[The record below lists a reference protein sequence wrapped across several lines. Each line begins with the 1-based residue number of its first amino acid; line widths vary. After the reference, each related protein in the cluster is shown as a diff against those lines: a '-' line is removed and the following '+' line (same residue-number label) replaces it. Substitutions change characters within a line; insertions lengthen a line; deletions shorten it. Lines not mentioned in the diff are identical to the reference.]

1 MKNRKFLIIPVLFM
15 GMSLASCDLKTGTFG
30 LARISKYSHEVSCTE
45 FAKTFVK
52 YVKESNFGSESYEL
66 KDSIIKTEI
75 KESLNQKVTN
85 NAYKNSTRNE
95 AKLKTNAD
103 AKFSYD
109 ADNETIDGMAKVD
122 ITLNEQNALLGK
134 AKLSY
139 ENTFNL
145 AAQPN
150 GKNMYALIDKD
161 DEFFFNLDLGEGFS
175 LNKSMSELVREGVKE
190 LNKLVEEN
198 TIEKSVNEFLDT
210 VNKEENRDVTLKFY
224 ADNQILTVVLN
235 LETQSDLQYRKHEN
249 NNETVVKYGKV
260 HANAEWVV
268 QLKLGKVLKLVTG
281 VKGKAEGNFT
291 ETRSSLLDDFIPT
304 FSGLV
309 AGNCVK
315 GDKEQ
320 IDVEIVTGISLEQK
334 DVTNTKVD
342 LTGYR
347 EIK

>member
-1 MKNRKFLIIPVLFM
+1 M
-15 GMSLASCDLKTGTFG
+15 C
-30 LARISKYSHEVSCTE
+30 SKILGPAICPS
-45 FAKTFVK
+45 FV
-52 YVKESNFGSESYEL
+52 
-66 KDSIIKTEI
+66 T
-75 KESLNQKVTN
+75 
-85 NAYKNSTRNE
+85 
-95 AKLKTNAD
+95 
-103 AKFSYD
+103 
-109 ADNETIDGMAKVD
+109 
-122 ITLNEQNALLGK
+122 
-134 AKLSY
+134 
-139 ENTFNL
+139 
-145 AAQPN
+145 
-150 GKNMYALIDKD
+150 
-161 DEFFFNLDLGEGFS
+161 
-175 LNKSMSELVREGVKE
+175 
-190 LNKLVEEN
+190 
-198 TIEKSVNEFLDT
+198 
-210 VNKEENRDVTLKFY
+210 
-224 ADNQILTVVLN
+224 
-235 LETQSDLQYRKHEN
+235 
-249 NNETVVKYGKV
+249 VKYGKV